1 MLDGKLSWL
10 LLRDRVLYWFPASG
24 HRRSVHGW
32 TQPSLASA
40 GCVTGTRVVIQVC
53 RACLLPPGM
62 ARPAAWGCACKSW
75 ASPELSVG
83 FYYFAPPQIPKD
95 SFNIAGHGF
104 ISWTQLSTLVVLR
117 VLGFQTRLVLGHL
130 QHRPA
135 EVMYKGFSHAWKTWV
150 IGREAALLNPRAS
163 LFWLSTLLEIWSPG
177 IVLTAQWLAWKE
189 LLSGLSLGEVVSV
202 M

>member
-1 MLDGKLSWL
+1 MLDGKLSCL

-40 GCVTGTRVVIQVC
+40 GCVTGTCVVIQVC

-104 ISWTQLSTLVVLR
+104 VSWTQLSILWWCWGFLASRPDLCWDIYSTDLQRWCTKVSR
-117 VLGFQTRLVLGHL
+117 MHGKLGWLEEKLHCSTPEPPCFDY
-130 QHRPA
+130 PPC
-135 EVMYKGFSHAWKTWV
+135 WKFD
-150 IGREAALLNPRAS
+150 LLK
-163 LFWLSTLLEIWSPG
+163 LS
-177 IVLTAQWLAWKE
+177 
-189 LLSGLSLGEVVSV
+189 
-202 M
+202 